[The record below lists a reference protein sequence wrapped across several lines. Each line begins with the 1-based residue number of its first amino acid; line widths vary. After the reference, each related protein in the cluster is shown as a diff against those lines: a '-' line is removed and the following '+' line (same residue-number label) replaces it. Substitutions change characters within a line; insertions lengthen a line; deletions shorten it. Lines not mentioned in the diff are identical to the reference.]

1 MDSPPAKSWSIHTR
15 PEIITKYQIL
25 ERVGSGA
32 YSDVYRARRL
42 SDDLTVALKEVHD
55 YQSAFREIEALQ
67 TLQACPNVVV
77 LHEYFWREDE
87 DAVLVLEFLASDF
100 SLLSVV
106 FQRKSRTPI
115 DLPDLQQSLSL
126 ISRSRSHHTS
136 LIKLLGAS
144 LSGSYVYLV
153 YEFIDGANLADCLRN
168 PTNPSFTVLSS
179 WLSRLQIA
187 TDLAHGYKRMS
198 LIEKAREAV
207 KCGGGVRR
215 WVDRRLKDSFPMEV
229 AEKMVQVE
237 KKSFMSSISNSHDP
251 HVFINDGAVTEND
264 DRYDVGTK
272 IQVQGRLEPGQA
284 YLKQSKRGLGADA
297 PNKRSLQVSENESS
311 GMSEKN
317 INGKNWV
324 QDEEMTASSSST
336 TINSSNIGFQLLKKH
351 GWKEG
356 TGLGIS
362 EQGSLEPIQT
372 YLKNNKRG
380 LGADKVQKVLKPP
393 DPSPLNEKSGQEL
406 HKKKSKGLSKKM
418 KKMQELESRLQE
430 KEFERAFFREFW
442 PDNV

>member
-1 MDSPPAKSWSIHTR
+1 
-15 PEIITKYQIL
+15 
-25 ERVGSGA
+25 
-32 YSDVYRARRL
+32 
-42 SDDLTVALKEVHD
+42 
-55 YQSAFREIEALQ
+55 
-67 TLQACPNVVV
+67 
-77 LHEYFWREDE
+77 
-87 DAVLVLEFLASDF
+87 
-100 SLLSVV
+100 
-106 FQRKSRTPI
+106 
-115 DLPDLQQSLSL
+115 
-126 ISRSRSHHTS
+126 
-136 LIKLLGAS
+136 
-144 LSGSYVYLV
+144 
-153 YEFIDGANLADCLRN
+153 
-168 PTNPSFTVLSS
+168 
-179 WLSRLQIA
+179 
-187 TDLAHGYKRMS
+187 
-198 LIEKAREAV
+198 
-207 KCGGGVRR
+207 
-215 WVDRRLKDSFPMEV
+215 
-229 AEKMVQVE
+229 MVQSSSSAIDSSNIGFQLL
-237 KKSFMSSISNSHDP
+237 KK
-251 HVFINDGAVTEND
+251 
-264 DRYDVGTK
+264 R
-272 IQVQGRLEPGQA
+272 GRLEPGQA

-362 EQGSLEPIQT
+362 EQGRLEPIQT